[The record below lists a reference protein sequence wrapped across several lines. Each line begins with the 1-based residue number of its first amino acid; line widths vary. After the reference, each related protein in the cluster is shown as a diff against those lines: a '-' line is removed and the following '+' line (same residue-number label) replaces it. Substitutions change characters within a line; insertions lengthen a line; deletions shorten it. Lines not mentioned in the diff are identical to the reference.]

1 MIEVEFNKIGRI
13 KVKEGSNILEA
24 ISELDQEIARKAI
37 AADLI
42 SGVNKDKVNNPID
55 LGYKINKD
63 STFNIITSD
72 NGEKA
77 SDILNHSSS
86 HIMAA
91 AIKKIFPDAKFAI
104 GPAIKEGFYYD
115 FETKRNVSADD
126 LTLIEE
132 EMEKIIK
139 EDYKFERSEIGR
151 EKARK
156 IFKDNPY

>member
-37 AADLI
+37 AAEMI
-42 SGVNKDKVNNPID
+42 SGINKDLVNNTMD

-72 NGEKA
+72 SGEKA
-77 SDILNHSSS
+77 SGILNHSSS

-91 AIKKIFPDAKFAI
+91 AIKRIFPDAKFAI

-115 FETKRNVSADD
+115 FEIKKNVSAEE
-126 LTLIEE
+126 LPLIEE
-132 EMEKIIK
+132 EKGKI
-139 EDYKFERSEIGR
+139 
-151 EKARK
+151 
-156 IFKDNPY
+156 